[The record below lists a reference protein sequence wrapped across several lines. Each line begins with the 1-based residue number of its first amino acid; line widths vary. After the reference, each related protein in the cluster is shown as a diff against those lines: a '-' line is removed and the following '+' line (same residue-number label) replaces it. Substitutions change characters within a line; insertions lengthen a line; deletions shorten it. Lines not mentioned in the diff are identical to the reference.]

1 MIKRIIE
8 FSAHNRFLVLAVTA
22 LLMGLGVYSLNRIPL
37 DAIPD
42 LSDTQVIIYSRW
54 DRSPDIIENQ
64 VTYPIVSAM
73 LGAPKVKSVR
83 GFSDYGFSY
92 AYVIFEDGVDLY
104 WARSRV
110 LEGLNRIQSQLP
122 AGVKTE
128 IGPDATSVG
137 WIYQYALRDESG
149 KFNSSDLRSM
159 QDWLMKF
166 QLQSVPGVSEVAAVG
181 GFVKQYQIKVDPT
194 KLQQYQI
201 SMNQVMEAVR
211 NSNQE
216 SGARTI
222 EFSGTEAMVRSRAL
236 VDKVEDIENAVVV
249 YNPRSRAPILVK
261 QLATVSI
268 GPEMRR
274 GITDFN
280 GLGDTVGGIIVMRQ
294 GENVPAVIEKVTE
307 KLNEIQKALPEGV
320 KIISVYDRSRL
331 IDRAMETLKG
341 TLFEELVIV
350 SLIILLFLWHIP
362 SAVVPI
368 LTIPIAVLLAFI
380 PLYFLGLSSNIMSLS
395 GIAISIGVL
404 VDGAIVEVENAYRKI
419 QIWNEGGRR
428 QDFFQVRL
436 GALMEVGPSVFF
448 SLLVIAVAFLPIFTL
463 IDQEGRLFRPLAF
476 SKTFAMGMAALL
488 AITLDP
494 AIRMLFARADKFK
507 TNSPFLNRIGNA
519 AFVGTYYSEH
529 NHPIS
534 KNIFAIYE
542 PIIDWVLR
550 HKRKTLVVAGLAILS
565 IIPGF
570 MILGSEFMPTLHEG
584 SLLYMPT
591 ALPGLS
597 VSEAQRILTLQD
609 KIIKSFPEVESVFGK
624 AGRAETSTDTAPLSM
639 IETTIALKANSEWR
653 KEKRWYSFL
662 PEFTKP
668 PFQRIWPETISE
680 EKLVDELNQKLAFV
694 GMPNI
699 WTMPIKNRIDMLS
712 TGIRS
717 PIGIKIFGPDLK
729 TIQSIG
735 EQIEK
740 TIATVNGT
748 RSVVAERIAGG
759 YFLDVDFDRE
769 KLKIYGLSLKDA
781 QDQAMGSVGGDN
793 VSQILAGRERYP
805 IQVRL
810 APSYRQDIEH
820 VKRTLI
826 TTPTGAQ
833 IPLSELANVRFKDG
847 PSMIRDEN
855 AQLVGY
861 VYIDIDPEKIDV
873 GSYVNLAKETLSQ
886 KISVPSGYL
895 ITWSGQFENME
906 RVKERLKFVIPI
918 TLLLI
923 MFLLYFNTKSFVK
936 TAIVLLAVPFSL
948 IGAVWFLVFLGYN
961 LSIAAWVGM
970 IALLGLDAETGVF
983 MLMYLDLAF
992 DERVANGKMNS
1003 LDDLR
1008 AAVIEGAV
1016 HRVRPKLMTVSALF
1030 MGLIPIMWSLGAGSD
1045 VMKRIAAPMIGGL
1058 ITSFL
1063 LELLIYP
1070 VVFYIWK
1077 SRAHFKMSLNNKN
1090 GNRPAARS

>member
-1 MIKRIIE
+1 MIKRVIE
-8 FSAHNRFLVLAVTA
+8 FSAHNRFLVLAITA
-22 LLMGLGVYSLNRIPL
+22 VMITLGFYSLNRIPL

-110 LEGLNRIQSQLP
+110 LESLNRIQSQLP

-159 QDWLMKF
+159 QDWLIKF
-166 QLQSVPGVSEVAAVG
+166 QLQSVPGVAEVAAVG
-181 GFVKQYQIKVDPT
+181 GFIKQYQIKVDPT
-194 KLQQYQI
+194 KLQQFQI
-201 SMNQVMEAVR
+201 SMTQVMDAVR
-211 NSNQE
+211 SSNQE

-222 EFSGTEAMVRSRAL
+222 EFSGNEAMVRSRAL
-236 VDKVEDIENAVVV
+236 VDKVEDIENAVVTF
-249 YNPRSRAPILVK
+249 NPRSRAPILVK

-274 GITDFN
+274 GVTDLN

-294 GENVPAVIEKVTE
+294 GENVPVVIEKVKS
-307 KLNEIQKALPEGV
+307 KLTEIQKALPDGV
-320 KIISVYDRSRL
+320 KIVSVYDRSQL
-331 IDRAMETLKG
+331 IDRAMEALKS
-341 TLFEELVIV
+341 TLFEELIIV
-350 SLIILLFLWHIP
+350 SLVILLFLWHIP
-362 SAVVPI
+362 SAIVPI

-380 PLYFLGLSSNIMSLS
+380 PLYFLGLTSNIMSLS

-419 QIWNEGGRR
+419 QIWDEGGRKE
-428 QDFFQVRL
+428 DFFHVRL
-436 GALMEVGPSVFF
+436 SALLEVGPSVFF

-463 IDQEGRLFRPLAF
+463 VDQEGRLFRPLAY
-476 SKTFAMGMAALL
+476 SKTFAMAMAALL

-507 TNSPFLNRIGNA
+507 TKSAVLNRIGNA
-519 AFVGTYYSEH
+519 ALVGTYYSEH
-529 NHPIS
+529 THPIS
-534 KNIFAIYE
+534 KRLFAIYE
-542 PIIDWVLR
+542 PVIDWVLR
-550 HKRKTLVVAGLAILS
+550 HQRKTLAFAFVGLLS
-565 IIPGF
+565 IVPGF

-591 ALPGLS
+591 ALPGIS
-597 VSEAQRILTLQD
+597 VSEAQRVLTLQN
-609 KIIKSFPEVESVFGK
+609 KIIKAFPEVESVFGK

-639 IETTIALKANSEWR
+639 IETTIALKPANEWR
-653 KEKRWYSFL
+653 KEKRWYSFM
-662 PEFTKP
+662 PEFSKA

-680 EKLVDELNQKLAFV
+680 EKLVDELNEKLAFI

-729 TIQSIG
+729 MIQSIG

-740 TIATVNGT
+740 QIATVDGT
-748 RSVVAERIAGG
+748 RSVIAERIAGG
-759 YFLDVDFDRE
+759 TFLDVDFDRE
-769 KLKIYGLSLKDA
+769 KLKIYGLTLKEA
-781 QDQAMGSVGGDN
+781 QDQAMASVGGET

-810 APSYRQDIEH
+810 APNFRQDIEQI
-820 VKRTLI
+820 KRTLI

-833 IPLSELANVRFKDG
+833 IPLRELANVRFKDG

-861 VYIDIDPEKIDV
+861 VYIDIDSEKTDV
-873 GSYVNLAKETLSQ
+873 GSYVDRAKEAIAQ
-886 KISVPSGYL
+886 KVDVPTGYL
-895 ITWSGQFENME
+895 ISWSGQFENME

-918 TLLLI
+918 TLVLI
-923 MFLLYFNTKSFVK
+923 MFLLYLNTKSLVK
-936 TAIVLLAVPFSL
+936 TGIVLLAVPFSL

-992 DERVANGKMNS
+992 DERVQKGHMTS

-1008 AAVIEGAV
+1008 LAVIEGAV
-1016 HRVRPKLMTVSALF
+1016 HRVRPKLMTVAALF
-1030 MGLIPIMWSLGAGSD
+1030 MGLIPIMWSLGAGTD

-1058 ITSFL
+1058 VSSFL

-1077 SRAHFKMSLNNKN
+1077 SKSHFKISIQKQ
-1090 GNRPAARS
+1090 